1 MLVLDPFIDK
11 ISNILQTAFVH
22 ISFEICV
29 VLYKAAK
36 TQTTLYTH
44 RKQQTTN
51 VLVHICV
58 YGADINIFVECFLF
72 DLLVLS

>member
-11 ISNILQTAFVH
+11 ISNILKIAFVH

-36 TQTTLYTH
+36 TQITLYTH
-44 RKQQTTN
+44 RKPQTTN
-51 VLVHICV
+51 LLVHICV

-72 DLLVLS
+72 DFLVLS